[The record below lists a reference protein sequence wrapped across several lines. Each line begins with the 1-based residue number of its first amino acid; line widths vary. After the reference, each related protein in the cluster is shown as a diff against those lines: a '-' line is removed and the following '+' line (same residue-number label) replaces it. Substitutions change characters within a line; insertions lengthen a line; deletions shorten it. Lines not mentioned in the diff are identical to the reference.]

1 MAPPLLNGQS
11 MSRSNA
17 FTVPNLLTYGRII
30 AVPIIAALLLE
41 PDPAARWAAAILFIV
56 AALTDYLDGYLARTL
71 NQVSALG
78 RMLDPIADKLVV
90 AALLIALSADGTID
104 GLNVLA
110 AVFIMMR
117 EIFVSGLREFL
128 GGTVVIH
135 VSKLAKWKTT
145 AQLAAI
151 AILLL
156 APVLGSAAQATEWLG
171 LIVLWIAAG
180 LTIYTGVD
188 YIRGGLPY
196 LSEAE

>member
-1 MAPPLLNGQS
+1 
-11 MSRSNA
+11 MSTSNA
-17 FTVPNLLTYGRII
+17 FTVPNLLTYGRIL
-30 AVPIIAALLLE
+30 AVPIIAALLLV
-41 PDPAARWAAAILFIV
+41 PDPTARWIAAVLFIV

-135 VSKLAKWKTT
+135 VSKLAMWKTT

-156 APVLGSAAQATEWLG
+156 APVLGAAAQATEWLG
-171 LIVLWIAAG
+171 LAVLWIAAG